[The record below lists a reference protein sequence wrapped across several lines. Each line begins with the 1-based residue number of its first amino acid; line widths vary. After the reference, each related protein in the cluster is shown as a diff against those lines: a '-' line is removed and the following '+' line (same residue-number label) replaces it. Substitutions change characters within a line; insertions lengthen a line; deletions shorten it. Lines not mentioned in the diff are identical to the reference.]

1 MRILRWAV
9 ALILGVGISVP
20 ALAQKTEQHKIVFGG
35 AQRTYLLYPAAPGS
49 EPAPLLLLLHGSGR
63 DAASIFDLWQPL
75 AKKERIVLVAP
86 DAFNRAG
93 WSTATDGPDFMRQ
106 IIDEVTVGGGIDK
119 RRMYIFGHSAGGH
132 HAIDLGLLESEYFAA
147 VAVHAGVLIEP
158 GAILPMADRKIP
170 VSMWNGLDDPTVP
183 IAAARSTLKTLT
195 AGGFPASLVEIP
207 AHTHD
212 YYGLAGQVNKEAW
225 QMLKTVTLPADPKFK
240 SYSIR

>member
-1 MRILRWAV
+1 MRMLRLV
-9 ALILGVGISVP
+9 VLLVLGVGLSAPV
-20 ALAQKTEQHKIVFGG
+20 LAQKAEKHKIIYGG
-35 AQRTYLLYPAAPGS
+35 QQRTYMLFPAAPGG

-63 DAASIFDLWQPL
+63 DSASIFDLWQSL

-86 DAFNRAG
+86 DALNRAG
-93 WSTATDGPDFMRQ
+93 WSTATDGPDFVRQ
-106 IIDEVTVGGGIDK
+106 IIEEVTAAGGIDK

-170 VSMWNGLDDPTVP
+170 VSMWNGVDDSIVP
-183 IAAARSTLKTLT
+183 VAAARSTLKTLT
-195 AGGFPASLVEIP
+195 TAGFPAALTEIP

-212 YYGLAGQVNKEAW
+212 YYSLAGQVNKDAW
-225 QMLKTVTLPADPKFK
+225 QALKTATLPSDPKFK